1 MRRVHRFMVLGL
13 ALGIACLSLFVQ
25 AGKVEGAET
34 LTIIK
39 DQAELRSAPR
49 SGSKVKT
56 LILRNTKVEWTG
68 NRTGQWL
75 EVKLPTGLQGWVLG
89 SSLSLP
95 APAER
100 PAPTEA
106 PSQTKPSTPSTKP
119 ATPPNPTETEP
130 SQEPAT
136 APEAPAYAQPPSPEL
151 AEALKKK
158 DEEINQL
165 KQLLAGREAEVEA
178 LKKKDEEINQLKQ
191 LLAGREVEVKSK
203 TDTIAQLTEEVN
215 ALKAKAAEVDALRAK
230 ITQAGQAGESTP
242 GSLEEERNKVK
253 NLENQVTELQNA
265 LAEKNKQVEALSAQ
279 NVSLAP
285 QASQE
290 EPDTN
295 WAIYLVPVL
304 LVLLI
309 VLAVYAFRDR
319 LPRGLTWKRSASLE
333 RFEEA
338 GADLRVSPRAED
350 NLGKAS
356 APASPA
362 TEGEDRTDPWAKK
375 IRSEEEDLV
384 SPEKNREAHTR
395 RIESEP
401 EAEADYRFRNHVPQ
415 APSPSPAEL
424 ESRKDLP
431 LQEDRFDIRLVK
443 VGEKRDKVL
452 QMLSKVKGLVR
463 SPEELLNAAPCTIA
477 KNVEKS
483 NAEKFR
489 HYMDRVGATIELVK
503 SEEEE

>member
-151 AEALKKK
+151 A
-158 DEEINQL
+158 
-165 KQLLAGREAEVEA
+165 EA